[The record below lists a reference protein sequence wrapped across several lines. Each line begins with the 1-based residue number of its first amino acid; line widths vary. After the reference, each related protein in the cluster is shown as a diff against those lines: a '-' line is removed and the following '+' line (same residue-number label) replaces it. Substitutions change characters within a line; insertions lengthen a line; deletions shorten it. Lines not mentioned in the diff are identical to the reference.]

1 MDKNTQIDSWCIVED
16 DFQPKK
22 ALAAERIF
30 SLTNGYV
37 AQRAN
42 FEEYF
47 SGNTKLEA
55 YIADLY
61 CQCVSSSDSEVNKSR
76 NNLKQR
82 INTPYWNGVIVRLN
96 DEILDLATWEIQ
108 NFRRVLNMHDG
119 FLERTFEVISPRNH
133 AIQVTVKRFLS
144 MAETE
149 VAAISYSVKS
159 LNFDGRVS
167 FMPVIDANV
176 LNPDSDEQLWNVL
189 QVRTQ
194 QDVSHLW
201 AQARHMTVQFCG
213 ATSYVLYKNNEQLKI
228 IPTKIEKERI
238 AGFSVGTDV
247 RIGDTVCLNKFI
259 AVTDSL
265 TFSSVS
271 LPELACEIALN
282 ARKKGWNKLFEEHSA
297 AMQERWSRSEV
308 IVEDDIEIQRN
319 QKHRIFMGDLNLDED
334 QDL

>member
-1 MDKNTQIDSWCIVED
+1 MDKNTQIDSWCIIEEG
-16 DFQPKK
+16 FQPQKG
-22 ALAAERIF
+22 LDSERIF
-30 SLTNGYV
+30 SLANGYIS
-37 AQRAN
+37 QRAN

-47 SGNTKLEA
+47 SGETALGA
-55 YIADLY
+55 YIAGVY
-61 CQCVSSSDSEVNKSR
+61 RQTQYDSGDNQTE
-76 NNLKQR
+76 NNLKR
-82 INTPYWNGVIVRLN
+82 HINTPYWNGVIVRLN
-96 DEILDLATWEIQ
+96 DEILDLATWSIR

-119 FLERTFEVISPRNH
+119 FLERTFEVVSPRDH
-133 AIQVTVKRFLS
+133 VIQVTVKRFLS
-144 MAETE
+144 LAETE

-159 LNFDGRVS
+159 LNFEGRVS

-176 LNPDSDEQLWNVL
+176 LNPDSESNEQLWNVL

-247 RIGDTVCLNKFI
+247 RTGDTVCLNKFI

-265 TFSSVS
+265 TFSAGN
-271 LPELACEIALN
+271 LPEKTCEIALN
-282 ARKKGWNKLFEEHSA
+282 AKKKGWNKLFEEHSA
-297 AMQERWSRSEV
+297 AMQERWSRSEG
-308 IVEDDIEIQRN
+308 IIGGDIETQRT
-319 QKHRIFMGDLNLDED
+319 QRHRIFLGNLNFDED
-334 QDL
+334 